1 MNWQDDL
8 QFYFFHFMPY
18 HPFPEDHQ
26 KYASTWVD
34 FPNRLFDP
42 EIGHKLYQT
51 YLKELVMADQ
61 FGYDGLVVNEHH
73 NTAYS
78 LMPACSLI
86 AAALIPQTK
95 NAKIC
100 LFGTPA
106 TLQYPNRLA
115 EEYAM
120 LDVMSGGRIEIAFP
134 MGTGMEY
141 WSNATSI
148 NPTTSR
154 ARLQE
159 GIEVMM
165 QAWTQPGP
173 TSFDGEFNSYKYLNP
188 WPLPYQKPHPKIAMV
203 GSSPET
209 LQYAAERG
217 WAYSMVVAAPR
228 KAQIEGYRR
237 YTEVAEQAGHE
248 VTPDK
253 KPISAFVYVAETEEI
268 AVREAKPHLQFF
280 FENSIRTTPRY
291 LAPPGYANLAA
302 FKAGAGGA
310 KSLHSGFNWEGLKEN
325 VRLAYGSP
333 QQVAEK
339 LYGWCDEVGS
349 SRVIL
354 HMHKGD
360 MPHWKTVKSLTMFA
374 EEVMPLLRKKRQA
387 ETPEQR
393 IAV

>member
-1 MNWQDDL
+1 
-8 QFYFFHFMPY
+8 
-18 HPFPEDHQ
+18 
-26 KYASTWVD
+26 
-34 FPNRLFDP
+34 
-42 EIGHKLYQT
+42 
-51 YLKELVMADQ
+51 
-61 FGYDGLVVNEHH
+61 
-73 NTAYS
+73 
-78 LMPACSLI
+78 
-86 AAALIPQTK
+86 
-95 NAKIC
+95 
-100 LFGTPA
+100 
-106 TLQYPNRLA
+106 
-115 EEYAM
+115 M

-209 LQYAAERG
+209 LEYAAKRG

-228 KAQIEGYRR
+228 RAQIESYRR
-237 YTEVAEQAGHE
+237 YEEAAAKAGHE

-268 AVREAKPHLQFF
+268 AVREAKEHLQFF

-291 LAPPGYANLAA
+291 LAPPGYSTVEA
-302 FKAGAGGA
+302 FKAGGRSKA
-310 KSLHSGFNWEGLKEN
+310 LHSGFDWDALKAN

-339 LYGWCDEVGS
+339 IYNWCDEVGS
-349 SRVIL
+349 SRIIL

-374 EEVMPLLRKKRQA
+374 EEVMPLLRKKRQSDEPA
-387 ETPEQR
+387 HR